1 MADGLGANDE
11 VCSSLVSP
19 HLEENRVVLRGGLL
33 GDNLVRVTD
42 KNEDSRKTVLGT
54 RVATSSV
61 FLAQKDVSERE
72 LATSLLLVR

>member
-54 RVATSSV
+54 RVAISSV
-61 FLAQKDVSERE
+61 FFSPKRCQ
-72 LATSLLLVR
+72 